1 MRYTATRIENLDR
14 MHPGLRVDVDLM
26 FDNQATLEAVAAML
40 EEKYKQTV
48 SIKTISN
55 YKQRRYLP
63 AKLGVEKLRD
73 LFRGVKESF
82 GEQAIPESTQA
93 VILEKLQEALGAGR
107 TLDPHFLLREQRM
120 WAQHDAKVAQIE
132 NDKKRVEL
140 ELAKADRARQEV
152 ERVMKEPDAQKDP
165 QRALEQIRGIYGLGS

>member
-1 MRYTATRIENLDR
+1 VRIQLTRIEVLDHK
-14 MHPGLRVDVDLM
+14 HPGLRLAVDSA
-26 FDNQATLEAVAAML
+26 FDKDETLEAIQKLVHA
-40 EEKYKQTV
+40 ECGETV

-93 VILEKLQEALGAGR
+93 VILEKLQDALRAGAA
-107 TLDPHFLLREQRM
+107 LDPHFLLREQRL
-120 WAQHDAKVAQIE
+120 WAQHDAKVAAIE
-132 NDKKRVEL
+132 NEKKRIEL

-152 ERVMKEPDAQKDP
+152 ARVMKEPDAQKDP
-165 QRALEQIRGIYGLGS
+165 QRALEQIRGIYGLGG